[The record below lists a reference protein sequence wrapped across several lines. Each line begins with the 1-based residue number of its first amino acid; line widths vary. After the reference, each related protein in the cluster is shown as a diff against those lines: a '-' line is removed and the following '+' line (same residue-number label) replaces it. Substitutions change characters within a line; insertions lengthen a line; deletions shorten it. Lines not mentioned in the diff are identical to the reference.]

1 MTFELTDDEHTF
13 LTAAVDCFI
22 PADNL
27 TPSGSD
33 CGVVDFIATQLA
45 SEWGA
50 GARLYRDGPIQKGK
64 PEHGYQLGLTPREL
78 FRVGIAGANAYCRRA
93 HGKDFAAMDD
103 AGRTAALT
111 AMESGSAAS
120 DDFPAKEFFEALLGA
135 AMEGFFA
142 DPIYG
147 GNRDLAAWKMIGYP
161 GLPASYRDAVTT
173 SFGKRY
179 DHPPHSLGE
188 PQ

>member
-1 MTFELTDDEHTF
+1 MTFELTDAEHKF

-45 SEWGA
+45 GEWGA

-93 HGKDFAAMDD
+93 YGKDFAAMDD
-103 AGRTAALT
+103 AGRNAALT

-120 DDFPAKEFFEALLGA
+120 DDFPAKDATLGA
-135 AMEGFFA
+135 FN
-142 DPIYG
+142 I
-147 GNRDLAAWKMIGYP
+147 
-161 GLPASYRDAVTT
+161 AVTQAPDGGMRIERVPVVAQT
-173 SFGKRY
+173 AEQQQIIEEMK
-179 DHPPHSLGE
+179 
-188 PQ
+188 